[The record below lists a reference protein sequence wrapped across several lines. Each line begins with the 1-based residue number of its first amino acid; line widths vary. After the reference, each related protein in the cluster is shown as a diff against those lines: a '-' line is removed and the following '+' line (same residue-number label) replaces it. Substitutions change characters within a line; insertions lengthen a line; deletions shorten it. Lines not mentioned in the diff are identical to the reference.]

1 MSEPLLAS
9 GFLLGPYRVYAALGA
24 GGMGE
29 VYRAVDTRL
38 GRAVAVKVL
47 SAHRAND
54 PDRLK
59 RFEQEARVVASLSH
73 ANVLALHD
81 VGSQDGVD
89 YAVFELLEGQTLR
102 QRMESGA
109 LPVSK
114 AVEYGV
120 QICQGL
126 DAIHARGIVHRDL
139 KPDNVFLTR
148 SGQIKILDFGL
159 AKLGPRGMG
168 ILEGGCEAR
177 TATEPG
183 LLVGTCGYM
192 APEQARGRP
201 ADPRSDI
208 FSVGAVLYEMLS
220 GRRAFAGQTPADTL
234 AACVGPGSAW
244 IPPCHGPSRARW
256 ARGAAVPG
264 AEPGGAVPVRA
275 GRRVRAQAVSTDDAA
290 PRRLAGRQRDVAARP
305 PGPGGRGLFRAS
317 AWPRGQ
323 RQRSRTRSVISS
335 VLGGLSPRPGV

>member
-1 MSEPLLAS
+1 MTMSEPLLAP
-9 GFLLGPYRVYAALGA
+9 GDRLGPYRVDSSLGA

-47 SAHRAND
+47 SGPRAQD
-54 PDRLK
+54 PDRLR
-59 RFEQEARVVASLSH
+59 RFEREARVVAALSH

-102 QRMESGA
+102 RRLDSGP

-139 KPDNVFLTR
+139 KPDNVFLMR
-148 SGQIKILDFGL
+148 SGQVKILDFGL
-159 AKLGPRGMG
+159 AKLGPRGLG
-168 ILEGGCEAR
+168 ILAGGSDDR

-208 FSVGAVLYEMLS
+208 FSVGAILYEMLS
-220 GRRAFAGQTPADTL
+220 GRRAFAGPTPADTL
-234 AACVGPGSAW
+234 AALLTQDPPDISALSRP
-244 IPPCHGPSRARW
+244 IPRALER
-256 ARGAAVPG
+256 V
-264 AEPGGAVPVRA
+264 VRQCLERSPEERFQSA
-275 GRRVRAQAVSTDDAA
+275 
-290 PRRLAGRQRDVAARP
+290 RDVAFGLQALSTSDVTVPPRRSGSMTVPVALLALAGAFLLAR
-305 PGPGGRGLFRAS
+305 GRSAKVSGNARA
-317 AWPRGQ
+317 RG
-323 RQRSRTRSVISS
+323 R
-335 VLGGLSPRPGV
+335 

>member
-9 GFLLGPYRVYAALGA
+9 GDRLGPYRVENAVGA

-38 GRAVAVKVL
+38 GRPVAVKVL
-47 SAHRAND
+47 SGPHAHDA
-54 PDRLK
+54 DRLR
-59 RFEQEARVVASLSH
+59 RFEQEARVVAAVSH
-73 ANVLALHD
+73 ANVLAVHD

-102 QRMESGA
+102 RRLECG
-109 LPVSK
+109 PVPVAK
-114 AVEYGV
+114 AVDYGV

-126 DAIHARGIVHRDL
+126 AAVHARGIVHRDL

-148 SGQIKILDFGL
+148 SGQVKSLDFGL
-159 AKLGPRGMG
+159 AKPAPLGPPPP
-168 ILEGGCEAR
+168 EGVSHAR

-183 LLVGTCGYM
+183 AFVGTCGYL

-220 GRRAFAGQTPADTL
+220 GRRAFAGPTPADTL
-234 AACVGPGSAW
+234 AALLTQDPPEISAISRPIPRALERVVRQCLERNPEERFQSARDVALGLQAVAEAGLPASVSPRRSGGSA
-244 IPPCHGPSRARW
+244 IPFALLALG
-256 ARGAAVPG
+256 GLAVL
-264 AEPGGAVPVRA
+264 A
-275 GRRVRAQAVSTDDAA
+275 GRRRTKLNDTDRGRA
-290 PRRLAGRQRDVAARP
+290 G
-305 PGPGGRGLFRAS
+305 
-317 AWPRGQ
+317 
-323 RQRSRTRSVISS
+323 
-335 VLGGLSPRPGV
+335 

>member
-9 GFLLGPYRVYAALGA
+9 GDRLGPYRVESSLGA

-47 SAHRAND
+47 SGGHAHD
-54 PDRLK
+54 PARLQ

-102 QRMESGA
+102 QRLEGGA

-114 AVEYGV
+114 AVDYGV

-126 DAIHARGIVHRDL
+126 AAVHARGIVHRDL
-139 KPDNVFLTR
+139 KPDNVFVTR
-148 SGQIKILDFGL
+148 SGQVKILDFGL
-159 AKLGPRGMG
+159 AKPGPRA
-168 ILEGGCEAR
+168 LAWAEGGSHAR
-177 TATEPG
+177 TPTEPG
-183 LLVGTCGYM
+183 ALVGTCGYM
-192 APEQARGRP
+192 APEQARGRA

-220 GRRAFAGQTPADTL
+220 GRRAFSGPTPADTL
-234 AACVGPGSAW
+234 AALLTRDPPEISAIARP
-244 IPPCHGPSRARW
+244 IPRALER
-256 ARGAAVPG
+256 V
-264 AEPGGAVPVRA
+264 VRQCLERNPEERFQSA
-275 GRRVRAQAVSTDDAA
+275 
-290 PRRLAGRQRDVAARP
+290 RDVAFGLQAVADGGTSSFPARRSGAGVTLP
-305 PGPGGRGLFRAS
+305 LALLALGGMALLAGARRPKVSGTGRGRA
-317 AWPRGQ
+317 R
-323 RQRSRTRSVISS
+323 
-335 VLGGLSPRPGV
+335 

>member
-1 MSEPLLAS
+1 MSEPLLAP
-9 GFLLGPYRVYAALGA
+9 GDRLGPYRVDSSLGA

-47 SAHRAND
+47 SGPRAQD
-54 PDRLK
+54 PDRLR
-59 RFEQEARVVASLSH
+59 RFEQEARVVAALSH

-102 QRMESGA
+102 RRLESGP

-126 DAIHARGIVHRDL
+126 DAIHARGVVHRDL

-148 SGQIKILDFGL
+148 SGQVKILDFGL
-159 AKLGPRGMG
+159 AKLGSRGRG
-168 ILEGGCEAR
+168 LLTGGSDAR

-220 GRRAFAGQTPADTL
+220 GRRAFAGPTPADTL
-234 AACVGPGSAW
+234 AALLTQDPPDISAL
-244 IPPCHGPSRARW
+244 SRPI
-256 ARGAAVPG
+256 PG
-264 AEPGGAVPVRA
+264 ALERVVRRCLERSPEERFQSA
-275 GRRVRAQAVSTDDAA
+275 
-290 PRRLAGRQRDVAARP
+290 RDVAF
-305 PGPGGRGLFRAS
+305 GLQALSAS
-317 AWPRGQ
+317 DLAAP
-323 RQRSRTRSVISS
+323 
-335 VLGGLSPRPGV
+335 PRPSASLTVPVALLALAGGFLLARGRRAKVSGSARARAR

>member
-1 MSEPLLAS
+1 MTMSEPLLTS
-9 GFLLGPYRVYAALGA
+9 GDRLGPYRVDAALGA

-47 SAHRAND
+47 SGHRAND

-102 QRMESGA
+102 QRMESGP
-109 LPVSK
+109 LGVTK

-168 ILEGGCEAR
+168 ILEGGCDAR

-234 AACVGPGSAW
+234 AALLTQDPPEISA
-244 IPPCHGPSRARW
+244 ISRAVPRALERVVRQCLERNPEERFQS
-256 ARGAAVPG
+256 ARDVAFGL
-264 AEPGGAVPVRA
+264 
-275 GRRVRAQAVSTDDAA
+275 QAVSADGA
-290 PRRLAGRQRDVAARP
+290 PAPSRRSGSEMWPLALLALAGGVAFFARP
-305 PGPGGRGLFRAS
+305 RGREVNGSARGRA
-317 AWPRGQ
+317 R
-323 RQRSRTRSVISS
+323 
-335 VLGGLSPRPGV
+335 

>member
-1 MSEPLLAS
+1 MTMSEPLLAS
-9 GFLLGPYRVYAALGA
+9 GDFLGPYRVDSSLGA

-29 VYRAVDTRL
+29 VYRALDTRL

-47 SAHRAND
+47 PAHRAGD

-81 VGSQDGVD
+81 VGSQGGVD

-102 QRMESGA
+102 QRLESGP

-114 AVEYGV
+114 AVDYGV

-139 KPDNVFLTR
+139 KPDNVFVTR
-148 SGQIKILDFGL
+148 SGQVKILDFGL

-168 ILEGGCEAR
+168 ILEGGCDAR

-208 FSVGAVLYEMLS
+208 FSMGALLYEMLS
-220 GRRAFAGQTPADTL
+220 GRRAFAGPTPADTL
-234 AACVGPGSAW
+234 AALLTQDPPDISAISRP
-244 IPPCHGPSRARW
+244 IPRALEHVVRQCLERNPEERFQS
-256 ARGAAVPG
+256 ARDVAFGLQAI
-264 AEPGGAVPVRA
+264 RA
-275 GRRVRAQAVSTDDAA
+275 DETPA
-290 PRRLAGRQRDVAARP
+290 PRRRGAGAEMLPLGLLAFAGALAFFARP
-305 PGPGGRGLFRAS
+305 RNRAVSGSGRALAR
-317 AWPRGQ
+317 
-323 RQRSRTRSVISS
+323 
-335 VLGGLSPRPGV
+335 